1 MTGKKEVPDLR
12 YSCCFRIDEQ
22 VLSDRERLAETY
34 FSQLMSNHDR
44 EIAFGATVW
53 GTHKDDIDIDLNGKS
68 ARIYASQGQQRSLAL
83 SMKLAEGSISKK
95 DTGEEPV
102 LLLDDVF
109 SELDASRREYLT
121 EKMKNGQVI
130 MTACGGIDPG
140 KTGAKV
146 IFAEDGRFSE
156 SDSGAIPDI
165 IPE

>member
-1 MTGKKEVPDLR
+1 
-12 YSCCFRIDEQ
+12 
-22 VLSDRERLAETY
+22 
-34 FSQLMSNHDR
+34 
-44 EIAFGATVW
+44 
-53 GTHKDDIDIDLNGKS
+53 
-68 ARIYASQGQQRSLAL
+68 
-83 SMKLAEGSISKK
+83 MKLAEGSISKK